1 MFAGCGHRAD
11 LVEGRG
17 EDERAES
24 EAQEA
29 HTAPAGRPGRYSIE
43 HANPSTAVHIDRRL
57 ITAPAGGSN
66 LYEFEGVDYSGQ
78 QLSRKYLLENWI
90 ELEKRKTKYRE
101 VFDFSFL
108 SLSFSKS
115 LSLHDCLWY

>member
-1 MFAGCGHRAD
+1 M
-11 LVEGRG
+11 
-17 EDERAES
+17 
-24 EAQEA
+24 
-29 HTAPAGRPGRYSIE
+29 
-43 HANPSTAVHIDRRL
+43 
-57 ITAPAGGSN
+57 
-66 LYEFEGVDYSGQ
+66 YEFEGVDYSGQ